1 MVDLEWG
8 LSNRDRE
15 LGTAMSEFKAKELQ
29 KCHDISVGPSFV
41 VCISLQSFINRVT
54 RNDQMG
60 LTCSHAISNSVP
72 IYPLQRVF
80 LPPKFGLY
88 PQK

>member
-8 LSNRDRE
+8 LSKRDRE
-15 LGTAMSEFKAKELQ
+15 LGTATSEFKAKELQ

-41 VCISLQSFINRVT
+41 VCISLPSFISRVT

-60 LTCSHAISNSVP
+60 FTCLHAISKS
-72 IYPLQRVF
+72 
-80 LPPKFGLY
+80 
-88 PQK
+88 QKGQCRSRLISY